1 MCGRYRIKD
10 TDELTAELRRIFKI
24 PDWVM
29 GPRYNI
35 APSQELPV
43 VVTDD
48 AGKARVA
55 TMRWGLVPFWD
66 KSEKPKI
73 APINARAEEAFTKPM
88 FRQSI
93 QKRRALIPADG
104 FYEWRCRPGELKQPF
119 DICLKDGRPF
129 FFAGI
134 YEEATEIRPAT
145 YLLFTTRPNSLMAEI
160 HNRMPAII
168 TGDRAQQWIAPG
180 PLSAEQLAE
189 FTEPF
194 PAEQMIAHPVSALVN
209 NPRNDTPDCIIPIG
223 EPS

>member
-10 TDELTAELRRIFKI
+10 TDELTAELRRVLKI

-35 APSQELPV
+35 APCQELPV
-43 VVTDD
+43 IVGDVG
-48 AGKARVA
+48 GKAHVA

-73 APINARAEEAFTKPM
+73 APINARAEEAFAKPM

-104 FYEWRCRPGELKQPF
+104 FYEWKRLPGDRKQPF
-119 DICLKDGRPF
+119 DIGLKDGRPF

-168 TGDRAQQWIAPG
+168 TGDSAQHWITPG
-180 PLSAEQLAE
+180 PVSAEQLAE
-189 FTEPF
+189 FTEPYS
-194 PAEQMIAHPVSALVN
+194 ADQMVARPVSALVN
-209 NPRNDTPDCIIPIG
+209 NPRNDSPDCIAPI
-223 EPS
+223 SDAK

>member
-10 TDELTAELRRIFKI
+10 TDGLTAELRRVFKI

-29 GPRYNI
+29 GPRFNI

-43 VVTDD
+43 IVSDED
-48 AGKARVA
+48 GKARVA
-55 TMRWGLVPFWD
+55 TMHWGLVPFWD

-104 FYEWRCRPGELKQPF
+104 FYEWKRLPGDLKQPF

-145 YLLFTTRPNSLMAEI
+145 YLLFTTRPNLLMAEI

-168 TGDRAQQWIAPG
+168 TGDRAQQWINPG
-180 PLSAEQLAE
+180 PVSAEQLAE
-189 FTEPF
+189 FTEPY
-194 PAEQMIAHPVSALVN
+194 PADLMVARPVSTLVN
-209 NPRNDTPDCIIPIG
+209 NPRNDSPDCIVPIS
-223 EPS
+223 EQA

>member
-10 TDELTAELRRIFKI
+10 TDELTGELRRVFKI

-43 VVTDD
+43 VVSGDD
-48 AGKARVA
+48 GKVRVA

-66 KSEKPKI
+66 KSDKPKI

-104 FYEWRCRPGELKQPF
+104 FYEWKRLPGDLKQPF

-168 TGDRAQQWIAPG
+168 TGDRAQHWIAPG
-180 PLSAEQLAE
+180 PVSAEQLAQ
-189 FTEPF
+189 FTEPY
-194 PAEQMIAHPVSALVN
+194 AADLMVARPVSTLVN
-209 NPRNDTPDCIIPIG
+209 NPRNDSPDCIAPT
-223 EPS
+223 SDAV